1 MLDQENEIKK
11 QIQEIQEAE
20 DSLKTKAKATFAFS
34 VANFG
39 LAFTPI
45 SLVTIPFS
53 IGIFAYDKY
62 LDGEKKKL
70 KEKSYDVAINMENI
84 KNQKEFMEKL
94 SKLIDEHYK
103 ESFKDYNFIKEKE
116 ICKHIKLNSQN
127 QMDSK
132 LTGELKNQAEK
143 LLKTQEGNHYNI
155 LILGRSGVGK
165 STLINVVL
173 NLKGKD
179 AAKENAVKPE
189 TGAENNSPAPNL
201 QETGL
206 VEKKKTKF
214 VPLEYG
220 SEQSSL
226 ILLDSRGIELS
237 KNYSIDVAAEDIKEF
252 IEERN
257 GLNSNPDKFIHCVW
271 YLVSGKRFEDGEGK
285 YVQSLKTLYTNF
297 GLPIIFVYTQAI
309 NEDDGDLI
317 CERIKEFMG
326 EDINFIQIIA
336 RDMEL
341 KTQRFKTNLP
351 AFGVFD
357 KDGLIQKS
365 FEFAK
370 NAIKSSYFNY
380 MKNLLKNIFVEAINL
395 KAFFKAHFYIYMKIE
410 DVIYNNKKPLEEV
423 RNSFENDFIE
433 IINEFLID
441 KEIPEYTKKN
451 RTLIKEYFNCFPN
464 LNDPKIIQLID
475 KLKASETDKYIGNY
489 MDINLQTEK
498 NLGIK
503 KQQGKEEIKDMVEK
517 GVIDPVKNR
526 IPYIAL
532 SYILLKYMGILGD
545 YLYKKL
551 YEDFEES
558 YKRIENKTSEAL
570 KNVINKVYDN
580 IMEKSVQK
588 KKTEKVNFFT
598 AFD

>member
-1 MLDQENEIKK
+1 
-11 QIQEIQEAE
+11 
-20 DSLKTKAKATFAFS
+20 
-34 VANFG
+34 
-39 LAFTPI
+39 
-45 SLVTIPFS
+45 
-53 IGIFAYDKY
+53 
-62 LDGEKKKL
+62 
-70 KEKSYDVAINMENI
+70 MENI
-84 KNQKEFMEKL
+84 KNQKEFMKKL

-103 ESFKDYNFIKEKE
+103 ESFKGYNFIKEKE

-226 ILLDSRGIELS
+226 VLLDSRGIELS

-297 GLPIIFVYTQAI
+297 GLPIIFVYTQAT
-309 NEDDGDLI
+309 NEDDGKKI
-317 CERIKEFMG
+317 CERIKEFMR

-336 RDMEL
+336 RDMEI
-341 KTQRFKTNLP
+341 KIQKFKTNVP

-357 KDGLIQKS
+357 ENGLIQKS

-395 KAFFKAHFYIYMKIE
+395 KAFFKAHFYIYIKIE
-410 DVIYNNKKPLEEV
+410 DLIYNNKKPLEEV
-423 RNSFENDFIE
+423 RNSFENDFLE
-433 IINEFLID
+433 IINQFLID

-489 MDINLQTEK
+489 MDINLEAEK